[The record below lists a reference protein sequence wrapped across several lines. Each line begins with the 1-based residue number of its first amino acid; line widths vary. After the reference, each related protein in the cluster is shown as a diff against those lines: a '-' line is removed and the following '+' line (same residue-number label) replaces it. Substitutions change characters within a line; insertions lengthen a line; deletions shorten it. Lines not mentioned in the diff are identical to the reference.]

1 MARGIEFISN
11 REGAFELKGIILAGG
26 VATRLRPASL
36 AVSKQLMPVY
46 DKPLIYYPLT
56 SLMLSGLRE
65 ILLITS
71 PKQLENFKELFKNS
85 SKWGINLSFAVQDN
99 PNGIAESLLIGD
111 KFLKG
116 SSATVILGDN
126 LFHGYGLGRSL
137 QADFQGVGA
146 QIFAYKVQNPTDFGV
161 VEFQKNGKVKSIEEK
176 PAQPKSQW
184 AIPGIYLYDASASE
198 RAKEL
203 KVSNRGELEIT
214 DLNNSYLKDDMLSV
228 KILPRGTVWLDMGS
242 PSSLLQASQY
252 ISTIQERQG
261 VLVGSPEEAA
271 WVMGWINTDQ
281 LLELSMSLGKSE
293 YAKRLE
299 QLLNFE

>member
-1 MARGIEFISN
+1 M
-11 REGAFELKGIILAGG
+11 KGIILAGG
-26 VATRLRPASL
+26 AATRLRPASS

-56 SLMLSGLRE
+56 SLMLSGVRE

-71 PKQLENFKELFKNS
+71 PNQLENFKELFKNS
-85 SKWGINLSFAVQDN
+85 SNWGIDLCFAVQDN
-99 PNGIAESLLIGD
+99 PNGIAESLLIGQ
-111 KFLKG
+111 KFLSG
-116 SSATVILGDN
+116 SSATLILGDN

-137 QADFQGVGA
+137 QADFQNVGA

-161 VEFQKNGKVKSIEEK
+161 VEFQKNGIVKSIEEK

-184 AIPGIYLYDASASE
+184 AIPGLYLYDESASD

-203 KVSNRGELEIT
+203 KVSKRGELEIT
-214 DLNNSYLKDDMLSV
+214 DLNKSYLKDDKLRV

-252 ISTIQERQG
+252 ISAIQERQG

-281 LLELSMSLGKSE
+281 LLKLSMSLGRSE
-293 YAKRLE
+293 YAQRLKQIPSYE
-299 QLLNFE
+299 

>member
-1 MARGIEFISN
+1 
-11 REGAFELKGIILAGG
+11 LKGIILAGG

-56 SLMLSGLRE
+56 SLMLSGVRE

-71 PKQLENFKELFKNS
+71 PNQLENFKELFKNS
-85 SKWGINLSFAVQDN
+85 LNWGIDLSFAVQDS
-99 PNGIAESLLIGD
+99 PNGIAASLLIGQ
-111 KFLKG
+111 KFLRG
-116 SSATVILGDN
+116 SCATVILGDN
-126 LFHGYGLGRSL
+126 LFHGNGLGRSL
-137 QADFQGVGA
+137 QANFQDAGA
-146 QIFAYKVQNPTDFGV
+146 QIFAYKVQNPSDFGV
-161 VEFQKNGKVKSIEEK
+161 VEFEKNGKVKSIEEK

-184 AIPGIYLYDASASE
+184 AIPGLYLYDASASD

-214 DLNNSYLKDDMLSV
+214 DLNNSYLKDDKLSV

-271 WVMGWINTDQ
+271 WVMGWIDTEQ
-281 LLELSMSLGKSE
+281 LLKLSRSLGRSE
-293 YAKRLE
+293 YAKRLK
-299 QLLNFE
+299 QLPNLK